1 MDANKQSNLNPLI
14 QEKQSDDFIF
24 LSRKQSNPTKPLFKS
39 TSLMQKIED
48 KSKSSDEVNSEYDK
62 NSNERQGRWLQS
74 EHFRFLKGC
83 LLYGNNWGKVKD
95 IVKSRS
101 SAQIRSHAQKYLIKL
116 CKKYKNHPFFSSKA
130 KCMSGLFQKED
141 YIFEDYEIFPEEK
154 IQELQIF
161 AGIEPF
167 SADKPTATKDSNLM
181 SSEKS
186 EKDKHLIEELSNIEK
201 IEAAILGIFKC
212 SGSKNLSELD
222 LVESLVPRAVN
233 LSVDELKVLE
243 NMGCEDKSLQVTRR
257 RSSLKFEKRKDK
269 DPVTGLSSF
278 GNTLNNL
285 SSFNNFYYPES
296 TPGSS
301 LDIFFLRSLELNN
314 DSLQQKEKEENK
326 KPLFKV
332 TKEQEGISSTPSESN
347 VSNSNFSNFNDMLQK
362 QMSNAYSN
370 MASNG
375 FNNINELNLNI
386 SNNHYYISQ
395 KPDVKKPVIPQSES
409 IPLINPFIINQYNEL
424 SHSNIQYT
432 ANGNPHLLMKDF
444 IYDSYIQS
452 LAQQQIKAK
461 QNEAKHLSSNE
472 RTESTNITNNE
483 SEKRVKNRA
492 NSSFIPI
499 TKEDLQE
506 RKSFHINTT
515 EKKLEIKSDL
525 RNDDKEELKLLKR
538 ETQILIHD
546 KEENEEVQEKQKD
559 DKEMSFELFTSLIK
573 SSKLDI
579 NQIEKFIL
587 ELKGKESS

>member
-1 MDANKQSNLNPLI
+1 MDANKLSNLNPHSHD
-14 QEKQSDDFIF
+14 KQTDDFIF
-24 LSRKQSNPTKPLFKS
+24 LSRKQSHPTKPIFKS
-39 TSLMQKIED
+39 TSSMQKIEE

-116 CKKYKNHPFFSSKA
+116 CKKYRNHPFFSSKA
-130 KCMSGLFQKED
+130 KCMSGIFQKED

-161 AGIEPF
+161 AGIENINE
-167 SADKPTATKDSNLM
+167 AKEKAKDFNLN
-181 SSEKS
+181 SPEREK
-186 EKDKHLIEELSNIEK
+186 KLIEELSNIEK

-222 LVESLVPRAVN
+222 LVESLVPRSVN
-233 LSVDELKVLE
+233 LSVDELKILE
-243 NMGCEDKSLQVTRR
+243 NMGFEDKSLQVTRR
-257 RSSLKFEKRKDK
+257 RSSLKFEKRKEK
-269 DPVTGLSSF
+269 DSYNGISNFSS
-278 GNTLNNL
+278 TLNNL
-285 SSFNNFYYPES
+285 SSLNNYYPES
-296 TPGSS
+296 TPTSS
-301 LDIFFLRSLELNN
+301 LDLFFLRSLELNN
-314 DSLQQKEKEENK
+314 DLMQQNLKDENK

-332 TKEQEGISSTPSESN
+332 TKEQEGISSTPSESIA
-347 VSNSNFSNFNDMLQK
+347 SSSNFSNFNDMLQK

-375 FNNINELNLNI
+375 ISNINELNLNI
-386 SNNHYYISQ
+386 SNNHYYINQ
-395 KPDVKKPVIPQSES
+395 KSDTRKILNAQNENL
-409 IPLINPFIINQYNEL
+409 PLINPFIINQYNEL

-432 ANGNPHLLMKDF
+432 ANGNVPQLFMKDF

-461 QNEAKHLSSNE
+461 QNVEKNPSSNE
-472 RTESTNITNNE
+472 KTESTTTNHHE
-483 SEKRVKNRA
+483 GGEKRVKNRA

-506 RKSFHINTT
+506 RKSFHMHIT
-515 EKKLEIKSDL
+515 EKKPEFQSIHI
-525 RNDDKEELKLLKR
+525 NDDKEELKLLKR

-546 KEENEEVQEKQKD
+546 KEEIEKSPEKQIK
-559 DKEMSFELFTSLIK
+559 DKEMSFEMFTSLIK
-573 SSKLDI
+573 SSKIDI
-579 NQIEKFIL
+579 DQIEKFIL
-587 ELKGKESS
+587 ELKAKESS